1 MSFATHSTPLV
12 SLDAVVLD
20 TETTGLDA
28 RTARLIQIGALRL
41 KGGKI
46 AGGER
51 FEQIVDPG
59 VPIPAASSAV
69 HGLADADVRGK
80 PRFAAVWPD
89 FDQYLGRSIL
99 IGHTIAFDINILKRE
114 VELSRGVWRQR
125 RALDIRQLAR
135 LAAPTLADYELSRL
149 AAWLNIEI
157 VGRHT
162 AMGDAEA
169 TARIYAALVPLLRA
183 RNIRTLAEAE
193 AATRQLQEQEARAA
207 GGLMSDV
214 AGPISIET
222 PRALTK
228 LDSFPYR
235 HRVAE
240 VMSAPPITLPGE
252 ASLKDAIDTMMAR
265 KISSVF
271 IKEGERV
278 TGILTQGDAL
288 RAIHKSGGDAL
299 GMRALEVMSKPLNA
313 VNAQA
318 FVYRAIGRMDRLGFR
333 HLGVRDAMGNIVGA
347 VTTRNLLRHRASA
360 AIMLGD
366 EIESAQDA
374 AALGAAWARLPLMA
388 KNLKDE
394 DIDPRTISAI
404 ISSEIQVFTRRA
416 AQLAEAQM
424 SAAGKGLPP
433 VRYAVLVLGSAGRGE
448 SLLAADQDNA
458 IVYEHGE
465 AGGTTDAW
473 FAEMAEIMCAIL
485 DEVGIPLCKGGVMAK
500 NPQWRMSLEA
510 WQDTIRGWVRRQRPE
525 DLLNVDIFF
534 DSIPVHGDVALGESV
549 WSYAFEV
556 GHRSPDF
563 VKLLEERARQWTAP
577 FTLFGSLRV
586 DEQKRVDLK
595 KGGLMPIFSGARA
608 LAIRHDARLRST
620 PERLT
625 EVASRGHAPQKDIDT
640 VIDAHKVILGAMLDQ
655 QLADSEQGIPLSTRV
670 EPDRFRKIRKG
681 LITDAVSKVK
691 LIVDLV
697 GEGRI

>member
-1 MSFATHSTPLV
+1 
-12 SLDAVVLD
+12 
-20 TETTGLDA
+20 
-28 RTARLIQIGALRL
+28 
-41 KGGKI
+41 
-46 AGGER
+46 
-51 FEQIVDPG
+51 
-59 VPIPAASSAV
+59 
-69 HGLADADVRGK
+69 
-80 PRFAAVWPD
+80 
-89 FDQYLGRSIL
+89 
-99 IGHTIAFDINILKRE
+99 
-114 VELSRGVWRQR
+114 
-125 RALDIRQLAR
+125 
-135 LAAPTLADYELSRL
+135 
-149 AAWLNIEI
+149 
-157 VGRHT
+157 
-162 AMGDAEA
+162 
-169 TARIYAALVPLLRA
+169 
-183 RNIRTLAEAE
+183 
-193 AATRQLQEQEARAA
+193 
-207 GGLMSDV
+207 
-214 AGPISIET
+214 
-222 PRALTK
+222 
-228 LDSFPYR
+228 
-235 HRVAE
+235 
-240 VMSAPPITLPGE
+240 
-252 ASLKDAIDTMMAR
+252 
-265 KISSVF
+265 
-271 IKEGERV
+271 
-278 TGILTQGDAL
+278 
-288 RAIHKSGGDAL
+288 
-299 GMRALEVMSKPLNA
+299 
-313 VNAQA
+313 
-318 FVYRAIGRMDRLGFR
+318 
-333 HLGVRDAMGNIVGA
+333 
-347 VTTRNLLRHRASA
+347 
-360 AIMLGD
+360 
-366 EIESAQDA
+366 
-374 AALGAAWARLPLMA
+374 
-388 KNLKDE
+388 
-394 DIDPRTISAI
+394 
-404 ISSEIQVFTRRA
+404 
-416 AQLAEAQM
+416 M